1 MPFKPNDKLKSVVTL
16 EDMFRKQK
24 LKQNASVVVKE
35 EQAED
40 IVVGLQDLAEAMGE

>member
-1 MPFKPNDKLKSVVTL
+1 MTL

-24 LKQNASVVVKE
+24 LKQSAPVVVKE
-35 EQAED
+35 EQAEED